1 MAGLLAHY
9 WKVALLWTLSLLAVA
24 AISSSVQAQR
34 SQGQLGF
41 NIITE
46 GPTIVSGTDL
56 GFRIE
61 RTQDGIP
68 VGRVVVRVDGRWVDT
83 ADPSR

>member
-1 MAGLLAHY
+1 MAGLLTRY
-9 WKVALLWTLSLLAVA
+9 WEMAVVWALSLLAA
-24 AISSSVQAQR
+24 GAISSSVQAQR
-34 SQGQLGF
+34 NQGQLGF

-46 GPTIVSGTDL
+46 GPTIASGSDL

-68 VGRVVVRVDGRWVDT
+68 VGKVVVRVDGRWVDT
-83 ADPSR
+83 VDPSR

>member
-1 MAGLLAHY
+1 MAGLLTRY
-9 WKVALLWTLSLLAVA
+9 WKKAIVWALSLLAA
-24 AISSSVQAQR
+24 GAISSSVQAQR
-34 SQGQLGF
+34 NQGQLGF

-46 GPTIVSGTDL
+46 GPTIVSGSDL

-68 VGRVVVRVDGRWVDT
+68 VGKVVVRVDGRWVDT
-83 ADPSR
+83 VDPRR